1 MKEKGIISLNQ
12 ELNSEFM
19 IQELEQRL
27 ETDPLFA
34 LNPTDLSPEVSSAC
48 VLTVCFS
55 LSCTEIFS

>member
-1 MKEKGIISLNQ
+1 MKEKSIISLNQ
-12 ELNSEFM
+12 DLNSEFM

-34 LNPTDLSPEVSSAC
+34 LNPTDLSSGVSSTCGLVA
-48 VLTVCFS
+48 CFS